1 MAQFPEK
8 VIQTAKRKAM
18 ALEHVGGS
26 TSDGNAADNN
36 GGTSG
41 DRSVLCRQEKEKIMK
56 TLDRF
61 DNLNILKLT
70 SVEIKE
76 NLNNIVFSCN

>member
-1 MAQFPEK
+1 
-8 VIQTAKRKAM
+8 
-18 ALEHVGGS
+18 
-26 TSDGNAADNN
+26 
-36 GGTSG
+36 
-41 DRSVLCRQEKEKIMK
+41 MK